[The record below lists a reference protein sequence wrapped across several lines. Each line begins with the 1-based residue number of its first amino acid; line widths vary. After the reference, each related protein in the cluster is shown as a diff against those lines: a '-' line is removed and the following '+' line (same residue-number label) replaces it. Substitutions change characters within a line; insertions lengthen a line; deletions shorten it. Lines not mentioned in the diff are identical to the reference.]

1 MTLLD
6 TSIWINHLRQ
16 NDSFLTRLLEDQ
28 KILMHAFVIGEL
40 ALGNLQQRGHVLSEL
55 ANLPLAAKASD
66 AEVLV
71 LIERHQLAGSGLGYV
86 DAHLLASASISGASL
101 WTHDRRLHQ
110 AALNLGVARLH

>member
-16 NDSFLTRLLEDQ
+16 NDSILTRLLEDQ

-55 ANLPLAAKASD
+55 ANLHLAAKASD

-71 LIERHQLAGSGLGYV
+71 LIERYHLAGCGLGYV

-101 WTHDRRLHQ
+101 WTHGRRLHQ